1 MAYASAFF
9 SAGSGSP
16 AAAPAALRGRG
27 AVTNVGHR
35 YQSDPRQA
43 VDDGWGSDPA
53 GPQGRARR
61 TTVRIE
67 HARSVLAR
75 NDSPDIPFDRS
86 VNPYRGCEHGC
97 VYCYARP
104 THAYLGLSP
113 GLDFETRLV
122 AKANAVQALRA
133 ELARPGYRPQAITLG
148 SATDAYQPVERD
160 WKLARGLLGL
170 LLETRHPVVIVTKG
184 ALVERD
190 LDLLAPLAAQGLAA
204 VYVSLTTLDPAMA
217 RTLEPRAAAPWR
229 RLQAMQSLAR
239 AGVPVGVSVAPVIP
253 FVNDD
258 NLERILAAAR
268 DAGAQRASYTMLRL
282 PWEVRTVFEQ
292 WLQAHFPDRAA
303 RVLHRIEDLRGGRR
317 NDPAFGSRMRGTGI
331 WADLFAQRFALA
343 VRKLGLNARRFELD
357 TGRFVPPAAP
367 SALPPA
373 AAGGRAGAPVRQLG
387 LFD

>member
-1 MAYASAFF
+1 MVSAHACF

-35 YQSDPRQA
+35 YQSDSRQTA
-43 VDDGWGSDPA
+43 DDGWGVDPSA
-53 GPQGRARR
+53 SEGQGRVPR
-61 TTVRIE
+61 TTVRVE
-67 HARSVLAR
+67 HARKVLAR

-86 VNPYRGCEHGC
+86 INPYRGCEHGC

-122 AKANAVQALRA
+122 AKANAVEALRA
-133 ELARPGYRPQAITLG
+133 ELSRPGYRPRSVTMG
-148 SATDAYQPVERD
+148 SATDAYQPIERD
-160 WKLARGLLGL
+160 WKLTRGMLEL
-170 LLETRHPVVIVTKG
+170 LLETRHPVVVITKN

-190 LDLLAPLAAQGLAA
+190 LDLLAPLARQGLAA
-204 VYVSLTTLDPAMA
+204 VYISLTTLDADMA
-217 RTLEPRAAAPWR
+217 RTLEPRASAPWR
-229 RLQAMQSLAR
+229 RVQAMKTLAR

-253 FVNDD
+253 FINDD
-258 NLERILAAAR
+258 CLERILHAAH
-268 DAGAQRASYTMLRL
+268 DAGARRASYTMLRL
-282 PWEVRTVFEQ
+282 PWEVKTVFEQ
-292 WLQAHFPDRAA
+292 WLHAHFPDRAA
-303 RVLHRIEDLRGGRR
+303 RVLHRIEDMRGGRR

-343 VRKLGLNARRFELD
+343 VRKLGLNAERFQLD
-357 TGRFVPPAAP
+357 HSHYAPPAFR
-367 SALPPA
+367 PPA
-373 AAGGRAGAPVRQLG
+373 PPASNRAPAGQLG